1 MKKSMKYSSGIFFN
15 ANLLINQTQKEENG
29 TQAIG
34 GLYTFCHPRHFV
46 GGNFLML
53 IELVIAV

>member
-1 MKKSMKYSSGIFFN
+1 MKYSSGIFFN

-34 GLYTFCHPRHFV
+34 GLYTFCHPQHFV